1 MTSGLPASNN
11 YRTVSGVS
19 GQAVASVWAVGDAGV
34 AVHDT
39 AGTWMSIPTGQS
51 NALYGVWVAGAG
63 SVYAVGASGT
73 VVYYNGT
80 KWTTMSTPSGTGNL
94 RAIWGNDATH
104 MWAVGDN
111 GSVIFGNGTTW
122 VKQTSSTSQDL
133 TGVWGDAA
141 TDVYAVGAGGTIIHL
156 KSSGSWSAMSS
167 GSSNDLAA
175 IGGSSATDIW
185 AVGDNGTTLHYNGT
199 SWSTVGPNSG
209 IPLTGVTAGSSS
221 SIWAVGVQGSL
232 LSSSGSA
239 WQVSMQSGLSF
250 YAVWA
255 SSPTDVYVS
264 SLGTMLHFNG
274 THWTNAYVSDADSMD
289 GVWGGGP
296 QPATVYS
303 ISTNGTLAT
312 LSGGTWTTQNIG
324 TAVFALWGPNTT
336 GFYTGAGGGLIGYL
350 NNGNLSSY
358 FLTTANV
365 QSIWG
370 SSANNVYAAASDGTI
385 YNEKNTNGD
394 WTQNDHPARDG
405 HAVLAL
411 GQLFDGHLRSRSQ
424 RDGAAQHRD
433 HHVDRA
439 NERYDSHAP
448 GRVGGRAGLGVYG
461 GRVCGRRRGD
471 GAALQRQQM
480 DQHAGT
486 GHLSVPQCLRDLGH
500 EPLRRRGQR
509 GGIARHAMTGRI
521 ADAWQ
526 HVIARAAGILEMRT
540 GVLTGRRPAQW
551 RAVVVPAIVAGVA
564 LVCTTLTGCHNGPT
578 ALTDRI
584 TVTGFAERGASV
596 TLGFERG
603 GTVVAPASVK
613 WSATPASV
621 VTLTAAGVATFSD
634 TGSVTFTG
642 QDGTTSASLTVHVTA
657 PPMILFDLQ
666 DSGGAGN
673 RDVYSVALD
682 GQGLTQ
688 LTSGASDGEAPVL
701 ANGPIVFTSY
711 RNGYAALYT
720 VRLARGH
727 ATRIPTIPSPSNQA
741 SVSADGSTL
750 AFISTLNGSDHLG
763 RRGSTGAIRSP
774 RWGVRASRPRWRRVR
789 AGPRRLTRW
798 SW

>member
-11 YRTVSGVS
+11 YRSVSGVS

-80 KWTTMSTPSGTGNL
+80 KWTTMSTPGGTGNL

-122 VKQTSSTSQDL
+122 VKQTSGTSQNL

-156 KSSGSWSAMSS
+156 KNSGSWSSMSS

-175 IGGSSATDIW
+175 IGGSAATDIW

-250 YAVWA
+250 YGVWA
-255 SSPTDVYVS
+255 SGPTDVYVS
-264 SLGTMLHFNG
+264 SLGTVLHYNG
-274 THWTNAYVSDADSMD
+274 TQWTNAYVSDADSMD
-289 GVWGGGP
+289 GIWGGGP

-312 LSGGTWTTQNIG
+312 LSSGTWTTQNIG

-336 GFYTGAGGGLIGYL
+336 SFYTGAGGGLIGYL

-358 FLTTANV
+358 FLGTTASV

-370 SSANNVYAAASDGTI
+370 SASSNVYAAASDGTI
-385 YNEKNTNGD
+385 WNEKNTNGD
-394 WTQNDHPARDG
+394 WNQMTTPHGTATLYSLWGSSSTDIYAVGASGTVLHNTGTTTWTAQTSGTTVTLRDVW
-405 HAVLAL
+405 A
-411 GQLFDGHLRSRSQ
+411 D
-424 RDGAAQHRD
+424 
-433 HHVDRA
+433 
-439 NERYDSHAP
+439 AP
-448 GRVGGRAGLGVYG
+448 GSGYTADAYAVGDG
-461 GRVCGRRRGD
+461 GD
-471 GAALQRQQM
+471 GAALQRQQV
-480 DQHAGT
+480 DQHAGAS
-486 GHLSVPQCLRDLGH
+486 HLAVPQCLRDLGH
-500 EPLRRRGQR
+500 ESLRRRGQR

-526 HVIARAAGILEMRT
+526 HVIARAAGVLEMRT
-540 GVLTGRRPAQW
+540 GVLSGRRPAQW

-564 LVCTTLTGCHNGPT
+564 LACTTLTGCHNGPT

-613 WSATPASV
+613 WSGTPASA
-621 VTLTAAGVATFSD
+621 VTITAAGVATF
-634 TGSVTFTG
+634 
-642 QDGTTSASLTVHVTA
+642 
-657 PPMILFDLQ
+657 
-666 DSGGAGN
+666 
-673 RDVYSVALD
+673 
-682 GQGLTQ
+682 
-688 LTSGASDGEAPVL
+688 
-701 ANGPIVFTSY
+701 
-711 RNGYAALYT
+711 
-720 VRLARGH
+720 VRH
-727 ATRIPTIPSPSNQA
+727 
-741 SVSADGSTL
+741 
-750 AFISTLNGSDHLG
+750 
-763 RRGSTGAIRSP
+763 
-774 RWGVRASRPRWRRVR
+774 RVR
-789 AGPRRLTRW
+789 DIHRPGRHRVGIAHRARDGAAGDPVRSAGFRRRRKPRRL
-798 SW
+798 